1 MKNSKNTWLRAAL
14 GLTLVLGIGYYA
26 VNASE
31 KAEALKIKKDTEAK
45 LVAPV
50 YKWYQLVE
58 TTNST
63 PAGQTLASLT
73 PMSSPPP
80 ANDAFNCAQNSTAAK
95 YCAVVIEFPE
105 GTLDFNL
112 SETNLQNA
120 IDNHSTTISVASGN
134 TAVDVDGDGYS
145 RKP

>member
-1 MKNSKNTWLRAAL
+1 MKNSKNTWLRATL

-31 KAEALKIKKDTEAK
+31 KAEALKIKKDIEAK

-58 TTNST
+58 TTNAT
-63 PAGQTLASLT
+63 PTGQTLASLT
-73 PMSSPPP
+73 PMATPPP
-80 ANDAFNCAQNSTAAK
+80 ATDAFNCAQNSTAGK
-95 YCAVVIEFPE
+95 YCAVAIEFPE
-105 GTLDFNL
+105 GTLDFTL
-112 SETNLQNA
+112 SETNLQDA
-120 IDNHSTTISVASGN
+120 IDNHPVSISIAPAADAN
-134 TAVDVDGDGYS
+134 GDGYS